1 MSEVSRFMT
10 SPSLEG
16 TLADSLISCVRMDI
30 SLLDLNGFTR
40 CTPSD
45 STSPVTRPKRVSTPT
60 FPDST
65 FATDENSNS
74 ATKNPTT
81 AIPSRRN
88 AGLGFTSI
96 TLPRPSEK
104 IVIVIPPPLI
114 VVWIPWRH
122 KWLHKHARESRSRR
136 GFQRNFHNSQL
147 TTPERYK

>member
-1 MSEVSRFMT
+1 
-10 SPSLEG
+10 
-16 TLADSLISCVRMDI
+16 MDI
-30 SLLDLNGFTR
+30 SLLDLNGFTG

-104 IVIVIPPPLI
+104 IVIVIPPHLDCSLDTLAP
-114 VVWIPWRH
+114 
-122 KWLHKHARESRSRR
+122 RSEERR
-136 GFQRNFHNSQL
+136 VGKECRSH
-147 TTPERYK
+147 

>member
-1 MSEVSRFMT
+1 MT

-104 IVIVIPPPLI
+104 IVIVIPPHLDCSLDTLAP
-114 VVWIPWRH
+114 
-122 KWLHKHARESRSRR
+122 
-136 GFQRNFHNSQL
+136 
-147 TTPERYK
+147 